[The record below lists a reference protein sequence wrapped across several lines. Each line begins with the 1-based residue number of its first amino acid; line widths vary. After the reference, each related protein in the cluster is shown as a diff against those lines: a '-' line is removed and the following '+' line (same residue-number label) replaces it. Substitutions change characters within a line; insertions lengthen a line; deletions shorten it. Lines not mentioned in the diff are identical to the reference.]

1 MNIRITASDKKHL
14 LSLILENIE
23 LNGKNCN
30 LNHIDTSRITDMS
43 WLFHNKDCNVD
54 ISQWDVSNVIDMK
67 GMFQKSTFNGCL
79 LYTSPSP
86 RDS

>member
-30 LNHIDTSRITDMS
+30 LNHINTSRITDMS

-54 ISQWDVSNVIDMK
+54 ISQ
-67 GMFQKSTFNGCL
+67 
-79 LYTSPSP
+79 
-86 RDS
+86 